1 MRYAL
6 LLFISVFLTQSC
18 SRVQNPQEALPG
30 PSPAPEQFPA
40 KTRAYWP
47 TEDWRLADATEGLDS
62 AGAAEVERYLFT
74 RTGDDLDRKG
84 IRTDG
89 VVVVRG
95 GKIVFE
101 KYARGYTQD
110 TPHLIW
116 SAAKSMTSALVGIAT
131 AEGKFSLKDPAH
143 KYYPALKDGMKA
155 EITVEHILQMSS
167 GLDWNEGYEASPLDS
182 SVIAMLYTAG
192 RSNMPHFVAGFGLR
206 YRPGTRWYYSSG
218 DTNMLSGIL
227 RKTMTEDEYQNYPWT
242 KLFEPIGMKKVT
254 FERDRAG
261 HFVGSSY
268 LYAPPRDLAKF
279 GFLYLNDG
287 MWNGKRIQPEGWV
300 NYTRTLAPAYY
311 GHPEEGEAYGAQF
324 WQNAKTAS
332 TPAPWPDAPLD
343 TFVAMGHWGQRIYII
358 PSLDIVAVR
367 VGDDRYKE
375 HEGGFSDNEFLKKLR
390 AAVK

>member
-1 MRYAL
+1 MRIAFL
-6 LLFISVFLTQSC
+6 LLFAISC
-18 SRVQNPQEALPG
+18 SRIENPEEALPG
-30 PSPAPEQFPA
+30 PSPAPEQFGQ
-40 KTRAYWP
+40 KTRTYWP
-47 TEDWRLADATEGLDS
+47 TEDWRTAEGPEALDA
-62 AGAAEVERYLFT
+62 AGAAEVDSYLFT
-74 RTGDDLDRKG
+74 RTGNDLDRKG

-89 VVVVRG
+89 VVVIRG

-101 KYARGYTQD
+101 KYARGYTRE

-116 SAAKSMTSALVGIAT
+116 SAAKSFTSALVGIAV
-131 AEGKFSLKDPAH
+131 AEGRFKLTDPAH
-143 KYYPALKDGMKA
+143 KYYPSLKDGMKS

-192 RSNMPHFVAGFGLR
+192 RGNMPHFTAGFRLR
-206 YRPGTRWYYSSG
+206 HRPGTRWYYSSG

-227 RKTMTEDEYQNYPWT
+227 RKTLSEDEYQNYPWK
-242 KLFEPIGMKKVT
+242 KLFEPIGMKNVT

-268 LYAPPRDLAKF
+268 VYAPPRDLAKF
-279 GFLYLNDG
+279 GFLYLNNG
-287 MWNGKRIQPEGWV
+287 EWNGKQILPEGWV
-300 NYTRTLAPAYY
+300 TYSRTLAPAYN
-311 GHPEEGEAYGAQF
+311 GHPVAGEAYGAQW

-332 TPAPWPDAPLD
+332 TQAPWPDAPLD
-343 TFVAMGHWGQRIYII
+343 TYVAMGHWGQRIYVI

>member
-1 MRYAL
+1 MRHAL
-6 LLFISVFLTQSC
+6 LLIISLLSLTLSC
-18 SRVQNPQEALPG
+18 SRIQNPQETLPG
-30 PSPAPEQFPA
+30 PSPAPEQFPER
-40 KTRAYWP
+40 TRAYWP
-47 TEDWRLADATEGLDS
+47 TEDWRLADAAEGLDP
-62 AGAAEVERYLFT
+62 AGKAEVENYLFT

-89 VVVVRG
+89 VVVVRN
-95 GKIVFE
+95 GKIVLE

-116 SAAKSMTSALVGIAT
+116 SAAKSMTSALVGIAIS
-131 AEGKFSLKDPAH
+131 EGKFSLKDPAH
-143 KYYPALKDGMKA
+143 NYYPSLKEGMKA

-192 RSNMPHFVAGFGLR
+192 RANMPHFAAGFQLR
-206 YRPGTRWYYSSG
+206 YRPGSRWYYSSG

-227 RKTMTEDEYQNYPWT
+227 RKTMTEDEYQNYPWA

-268 LYAPPRDLAKF
+268 VYAPPRELAKF

-287 MWNGKRIQPEGWV
+287 KWNGKESCRKAG
-300 NYTRTLAPAYY
+300 
-311 GHPEEGEAYGAQF
+311 
-324 WQNAKTAS
+324 
-332 TPAPWPDAPLD
+332 
-343 TFVAMGHWGQRIYII
+343 
-358 PSLDIVAVR
+358 
-367 VGDDRYKE
+367 
-375 HEGGFSDNEFLKKLR
+375 
-390 AAVK
+390 